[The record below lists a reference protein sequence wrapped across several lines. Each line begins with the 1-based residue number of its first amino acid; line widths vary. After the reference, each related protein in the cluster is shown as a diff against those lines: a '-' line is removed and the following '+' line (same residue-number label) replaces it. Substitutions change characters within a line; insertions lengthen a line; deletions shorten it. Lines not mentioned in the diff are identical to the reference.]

1 MKEINDSS
9 AVVGNI
15 GVISVSDVKISLL
28 FVNFDKMLTR
38 QSHGVLLEMLSHLKI
53 YSQFDEC
60 QLIGDVADQQVS
72 WHYAFKSRGCLVSVT
87 MTAPY

>member
-15 GVISVSDVKISLL
+15 GVVSVSDVKISLL

-38 QSHGVLLEMLSHLKI
+38 QSHVVLLEMLSHLKI
-53 YSQFDEC
+53 Q
-60 QLIGDVADQQVS
+60 
-72 WHYAFKSRGCLVSVT
+72 
-87 MTAPY
+87 